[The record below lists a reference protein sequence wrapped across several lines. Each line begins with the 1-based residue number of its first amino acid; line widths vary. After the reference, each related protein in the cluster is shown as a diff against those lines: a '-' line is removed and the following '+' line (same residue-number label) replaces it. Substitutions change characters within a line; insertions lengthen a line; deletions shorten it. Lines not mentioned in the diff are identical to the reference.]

1 MKSININKFLVV
13 LFAGSVAL
21 SSCSDY
27 LTTLPTDSLVS
38 DGAITTPEDTKTALN
53 GAYVGLISVSNDGES
68 YYYYGTHFLNGN
80 DLITVDWSDYRT
92 VMPIPQ
98 AEIDANPNMKQN
110 PEY

>member
-38 DGAITTPEDTKTALN
+38 DGAITTPEDTKT
-53 GAYVGLISVSNDGES
+53 
-68 YYYYGTHFLNGN
+68 H
-80 DLITVDWSDYRT
+80 
-92 VMPIPQ
+92 
-98 AEIDANPNMKQN
+98 
-110 PEY
+110 